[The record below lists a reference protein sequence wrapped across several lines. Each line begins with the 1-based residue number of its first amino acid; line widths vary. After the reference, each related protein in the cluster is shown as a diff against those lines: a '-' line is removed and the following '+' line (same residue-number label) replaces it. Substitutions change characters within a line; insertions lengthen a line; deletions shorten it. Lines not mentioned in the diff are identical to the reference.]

1 MWIESPSRAN
11 AGMARNGAATFVAD
25 RTMARRAFLKCA
37 TASLA
42 AGGSELFGQLSRAA
56 ALHDGHVLAPKPA
69 HYPPKAKQLLFI
81 FLTGGFSH
89 VDTFD
94 PKPKLQQLHGK
105 PIPAFGLRPEE
116 ARPLPLL
123 GSPFQFRQCGQSG
136 LWVSDLFPH
145 LRSMADELCVLR
157 TLHTDI
163 VEHFQATLAMHTGS
177 STIPLPSIG
186 AWLSYALGTLNP
198 NLPSFIVLAE
208 HLPYAGAQVWDSNFL
223 PPHHQG
229 VRLVPGNE
237 PIPNLRST
245 AASLTLAEL
254 EQLMLRDVNEE
265 HARLRPDDFKLR
277 ARMQSFETARGMM
290 REAPGAFDL
299 TKESRATHEAYG
311 VGAGDKTSFGW
322 QCLVARRLL
331 EYGARVVEL
340 IDTGSHDNW
349 DSHGDMATHRPKAQ
363 RVDRPLAAL
372 LQDLRAR
379 GLLSETLVVICT
391 EFGRT
396 PWSDGGNGKGR
407 NHYAKAFTCLLAGA
421 GVRGGL
427 AHGETDDYG
436 ANIVSQPVH
445 VHDYHATI
453 LHLLGLDHTQ
463 VTYRYGGRDFRLT
476 DVAGNV
482 VHEICG

>member
-1 MWIESPSRAN
+1 MPPAN
-11 AGMARNGAATFVAD
+11 TLP
-25 RTMARRAFLKCA
+25 RRDFLRC
-37 TASLA
+37 A
-42 AGGSELFGQLSRAA
+42 AGGLLGGGVGLFSRLSQAA
-56 ALHDGHVLAPKPA
+56 ALQDGHVLAPVPS
-69 HYPPKAKQLLFI
+69 HYPPKATQLLFV

-89 VDTFD
+89 LDTFD
-94 PKPKLQQLHGK
+94 PKPQVQALHGK
-105 PIPAFGLRPEE
+105 PIPAFGLRPDESK
-116 ARPLPLL
+116 PLPLL
-123 GSPFQFRQCGQSG
+123 RSPFGFAQSGQSG
-136 LWVSDLFPH
+136 LWISDLFPH
-145 LRSMADELCVLR
+145 LRSVADELCVLR

-186 AWLSYALGTLNP
+186 SWLSFALGTLNP
-198 NLPSFIVLAE
+198 NLPPFVVLAE

-229 VRLVPGNE
+229 VRLVPGDE

-245 AASLTLAEL
+245 ARSVTLAEL
-254 EQLMLRDVNEE
+254 EQVMLRDVDEA
-265 HARLRPDDFKLR
+265 HARIRPDDFRLR
-277 ARMQSFETARGMM
+277 ARMQTFETARGMM
-290 REAPGAFDL
+290 REAPAVFDL
-299 TKESRATHEAYG
+299 AGESVATREAYG
-311 VGAGDKTSFGW
+311 VKAGEQTSFGW

-331 EYGARVVEL
+331 EHGVRVVEL

-349 DSHGDMATHRPKAQ
+349 DSHGDMATHLPKAQ

-372 LQDLRAR
+372 LHDLRAR
-379 GLLSETLVVICT
+379 GLLSQTLVVICT

-407 NHYAKAFTCLLAGA
+407 NHYAKAFTSLLAGA
-421 GVRGGL
+421 GVRGGM
-427 AHGETDDYG
+427 AYGETDEYG
-436 ANIVSQPVH
+436 ANIVSKPVH

-453 LHLLGLDHTQ
+453 LHLLGLEHTRL
-463 VTYRYGGRDFRLT
+463 TYRYGGRDFRLT